1 VVARLLRLW
10 RRRRATVILEHGLFV
25 AKSFLASILPEDVAD
40 AKLAWQV
47 AEDAKKKQ
55 LKNWNI
61 EENEIEDP
69 TPF

>member
-1 VVARLLRLW
+1 
-10 RRRRATVILEHGLFV
+10 VILEHGLFV